1 MIASNTKGLSTLL
14 LSVLADEGKL
24 RWDQKVT
31 ELYPV
36 FRLGND
42 EVTRSVLVRHL
53 VCACNGLPRKDYSL
67 ITADPGATAAA
78 TFNQLA
84 ETMTTRQFG
93 DLLQYNNQLAS
104 AAGYVGGQ
112 RPYRETEI
120 GAAYAS
126 A

>member
-31 ELYPV
+31 DLYPA

-53 VCACNGLPRKDYSL
+53 VCACTGLPRSEEHTSELQSL
-67 ITADPGATAAA
+67 MR
-78 TFNQLA
+78 L
-84 ETMTTRQFG
+84 
-93 DLLQYNNQLAS
+93 S
-104 AAGYVGGQ
+104 
-112 RPYRETEI
+112 
-120 GAAYAS
+120 YAVFCLKKKNDKHTS
-126 A
+126 SPTLTPSNTHSQSQ

>member
-31 ELYPV
+31 DLYPA

-53 VCACNGLPRKDYSL
+53 VCACTGLPRKDYSFIL
-67 ITADPGATAAA
+67 ADHGAPAAD
-78 TFNQLA
+78 TLNQLA
-84 ETMTTRQFG
+84 DTMPTSQFG
-93 DLLQYNNQLAS
+93 DLFQS
-104 AAGYVGGQ
+104 SEERRVGQ
-112 RPYRETEI
+112 EYESTVRFRWLPDH
-120 GAAYAS
+120 
-126 A
+126 